1 MTVSLIFSF
10 LYQKHFHISGTIHN
24 KYDDFLRKKPKN
36 REMIIFCGKPDGYH
50 IHISKTMKKTLLYA
64 MLPAQLDGVFLF

>member
-1 MTVSLIFSF
+1 
-10 LYQKHFHISGTIHN
+10 
-24 KYDDFLRKKPKN
+24 
-36 REMIIFCGKPDGYH
+36 MIIFCGKPDGYH